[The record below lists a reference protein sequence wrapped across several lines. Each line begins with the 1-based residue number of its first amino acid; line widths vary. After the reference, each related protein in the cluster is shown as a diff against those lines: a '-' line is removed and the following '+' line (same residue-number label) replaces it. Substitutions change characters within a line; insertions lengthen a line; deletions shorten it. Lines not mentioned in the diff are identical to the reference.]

1 MKGEHKMKIKKIVT
15 AWDALAR
22 LTEKR
27 FTDYKKVRAIVKLR
41 QAVDAEFEIYAAEEK
56 KAVDTYAE
64 LNGNGTPAFLP
75 DGRLKLK
82 DEKAKV
88 AFESEIAA
96 LLDSEVDSI
105 EPIQIT
111 EKDFRSTDDLPTPD
125 DMIALDGLVD
135 FVD

>member
-1 MKGEHKMKIKKIVT
+1 MKIKKIVT
-15 AWDALAR
+15 ARDALAR

-64 LNGNGTPAFLP
+64 MSADGTPAFLP

-111 EKDFRSTDDLPTPD
+111 EKDFRSADDLPTPD

>member
-1 MKGEHKMKIKKIVT
+1 MKLKTVIHAK
-15 AWDALAR
+15 DALQR

-41 QAVDAEFEIYAAEEK
+41 QAVDAEFEFYAAEEK

-64 LNGNGTPAFLP
+64 ISDKGTPAFLP

-96 LLDSEVDSI
+96 LLDTEVDSI
-105 EPIQIT
+105 EPIKIS
-111 EKDFRSTDDLPTPD
+111 EKDFRSADDLPTPD
-125 DMIALDGLVD
+125 DMIALDGLVE

>member
-1 MKGEHKMKIKKIVT
+1 MKIEKIVT
-15 AWDALAR
+15 AREALTR

-41 QAVDAEFEIYAAEEK
+41 QAVDAEFEFYAAEEK

-64 LNGNGTPAFLP
+64 KNGNGTPAFLP

-88 AFESEIAA
+88 DFESEIAA
-96 LLDSEVDSI
+96 LLDTEVDSI
-105 EPIQIT
+105 EPVKIT
-111 EKDFRSTDDLPTPD
+111 EKDFRSADDLPTPD